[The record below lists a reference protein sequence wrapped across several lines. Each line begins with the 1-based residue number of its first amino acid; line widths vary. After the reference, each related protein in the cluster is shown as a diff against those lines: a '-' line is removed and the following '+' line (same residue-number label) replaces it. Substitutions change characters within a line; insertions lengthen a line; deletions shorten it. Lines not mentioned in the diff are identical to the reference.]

1 MCPHGDL
8 LGQPVAMLDVRA
20 VLASSARMW
29 ETDQVMAEDGLSEL
43 RAATSVADPDHSD
56 PPLGPRAEG
65 PGCRHDTD
73 NPLLIPAKSGH

>member
-43 RAATSVADPDHSD
+43 RAATSVADPDHSIRRWA
-56 PPLGPRAEG
+56 PELKAQAAGTTPTTLF
-65 PGCRHDTD
+65 
-73 NPLLIPAKSGH
+73 